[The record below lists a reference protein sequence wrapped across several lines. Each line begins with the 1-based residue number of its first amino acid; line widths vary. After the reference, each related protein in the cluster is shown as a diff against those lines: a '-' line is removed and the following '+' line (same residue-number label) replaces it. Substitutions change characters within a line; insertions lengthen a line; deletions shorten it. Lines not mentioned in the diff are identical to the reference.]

1 MDVDAV
7 SANVATAGVDVTPVV
22 LPPPPPPHVPRRHCG
37 GLAVGMDVARSTL
50 MCRTRRGRARC
61 VVVDVA
67 GLDVVRL
74 DGGVMLLWAVTWH
87 ARMVGWLTWH
97 AVAGPAGVRVAR

>member
-1 MDVDAV
+1 
-7 SANVATAGVDVTPVV
+7 
-22 LPPPPPPHVPRRHCG
+22 
-37 GLAVGMDVARSTL
+37 MDVARSTL
-50 MCRTRRGRARC
+50 MCRTRRGGARC

-67 GLDVVRL
+67 GLDVARL
-74 DGGVMLLWAVTWH
+74 DATSVDGVVMLLWAMTWH